1 MQIDWEEHLSRF
13 IGDMAAHQLSNT
25 ARELYKWMQ
34 RSTGSFNMNVGEYLQ
49 EESQLVV
56 GKAELDRFSQ
66 NVDELRSAV
75 DRIESRLIR
84 LR

>member
-1 MQIDWEEHLSRF
+1 
-13 IGDMAAHQLSNT
+13 MAAHQLSNT

-34 RSTGSFNMNVGEYLQ
+34 RNTGSFNMNVGEYLQ

-56 GKAELDRFSQ
+56 GKAELDRFAQ
-66 NVDELRSAV
+66 NVDELRTAV
-75 DRIESRLIR
+75 DRIESRLNR